1 MAKNTQ
7 HSKSYIWLVPF
18 IIGIIAS
25 SFYAYD
31 FLVRV
36 MPMAMAHDLLSAFKI
51 QASELSIL
59 FSGFFYGYALMQ
71 IPGGMMCDKF
81 GARRL
86 LSFGLFICAMA
97 TAVFGFTRCFP
108 IAVIARIIMGLTA
121 SISYLGA
128 LWVGAYWLG
137 SQRFAL
143 YASLVQVLGC
153 TGAIIGSAP
162 VAHLTTSYGWQNTS
176 YLIALLGFLL
186 AILNWFVIQDKS
198 KKKSNLKSIQEKK
211 FIPKEDKFYL
221 RDVFKSSQS
230 WWIALFGFAI
240 WGPVVLFATSWGAL
254 FLTSSHHFSNV
265 FATGLLSLIWI
276 GITIGGPIFGWWTNF
291 IKRRRLPIITAALLG
306 FISACLILYVP
317 ALPKIALS
325 ICLLL
330 FGAAS
335 SSQAIA
341 FGLVIDNNQ
350 PQALGTASGLTNMG
364 IIFAGVALQP
374 FVGLLL
380 DKLWD
385 GQMVNSAP
393 VYSIHAY
400 QIALT
405 MIPFLFF
412 LAFIISGFIVKETYC
427 KKQYH

>member
-1 MAKNTQ
+1 M
-7 HSKSYIWLVPF
+7 L
-18 IIGIIAS
+18 
-25 SFYAYD
+25 
-31 FLVRV
+31 
-36 MPMAMAHDLLSAFKI
+36 FKI
-51 QASELSIL
+51 NL
-59 FSGFFYGYALMQ
+59 
-71 IPGGMMCDKF
+71 
-81 GARRL
+81 
-86 LSFGLFICAMA
+86 
-97 TAVFGFTRCFP
+97 
-108 IAVIARIIMGLTA
+108 
-121 SISYLGA
+121 
-128 LWVGAYWLG
+128 
-137 SQRFAL
+137 
-143 YASLVQVLGC
+143 
-153 TGAIIGSAP
+153 
-162 VAHLTTSYGWQNTS
+162 
-176 YLIALLGFLL
+176 
-186 AILNWFVIQDKS
+186 
-198 KKKSNLKSIQEKK
+198 KKKLNLESIQEKK
-211 FIPKEDKFYL
+211 FISKENKFHL

-306 FISACLILYVP
+306 FVSACLILYVP
-317 ALPKIALS
+317 ALPKTALS

-335 SSQAIA
+335 SSQAVA

-385 GQMVNSAP
+385 GQMVNAAP